1 MLYNYNNEHAALLTL
16 LRIDGSHTSW
26 IEIANRVLQEKSA
39 TRILE
44 HKIDPSIKLLDI
56 DDEYEEYKQDTLFQS
71 IPTDD
76 EVQKITN
83 IYNQAVA
90 DLADWKRQELQFL
103 SVLDQDFPQRLAT
116 VIDTPPFLFAKG
128 TLKSN
133 DTAVSVVGSRRCTP
147 EGAQFAHEV
156 ARMLVNRGITVI
168 AGLAEGIDTAAHRS
182 ALKYSGRTVAFIGT
196 GINRYYPRSNK
207 MLQQEIEHK
216 GLVLSQFYPDANPTR
231 QSFPMRNALMSGYG
245 IATVVVEAS
254 EHSGTRIQAR
264 QAQHHGRP
272 LILHRQV
279 VENTQ
284 WGKQYEGK
292 PGVFVVNT
300 VEDVANALDFIN
312 EMNNFDINALVA
324 QIQSHDNALV

>member
-1 MLYNYNNEHAALLTL
+1 MLYNDEHAALLTL
-16 LRIDGSHTSW
+16 LRIDGSRTSW

-39 TRILE
+39 AHILE
-44 HKIDPSIKLLDI
+44 HKINPTIKLSDT

-147 EGAQFAHEV
+147 EGVQFAHEV

-182 ALKYSGRTVAFIGT
+182 ALKYRGRTVAFIGT

-216 GLVLSQFYPDANPTR
+216 GLVLSQFYPDAAPTR

-284 WGKQYEGK
+284 WGKQYKGK

-324 QIQSHDNALV
+324 QMQSHDNALV

>member
-1 MLYNYNNEHAALLTL
+1 MLYNNEHAALLTL
-16 LRIDGSHTSW
+16 LKIDGSRTSW
-26 IEIANRVLQEKSA
+26 TEIANRVLQEKSA
-39 TRILE
+39 ARILE
-44 HKIDPSIKLLDI
+44 HKINPNIELI

-71 IPTDD
+71 ILADD

-83 IYNQAVA
+83 IYNQSVA

-103 SVLDQDFPQRLAT
+103 SVLDRDFPQRLAT

-182 ALKYSGRTVAFIGT
+182 ALKYRGRTVAFIGT

-216 GLVLSQFYPDANPTR
+216 GLVLSQFYPDAAPTR

-284 WGKQYEGK
+284 WGKQYKGK

-324 QIQSHDNALV
+324 QMQSHDNALV